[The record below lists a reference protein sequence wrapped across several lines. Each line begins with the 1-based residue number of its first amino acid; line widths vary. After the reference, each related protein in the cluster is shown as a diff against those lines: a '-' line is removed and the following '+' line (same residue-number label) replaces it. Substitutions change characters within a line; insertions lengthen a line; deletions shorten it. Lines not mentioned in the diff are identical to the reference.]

1 MFGIHDL
8 ALFILSGFLLNLTPG
23 PDSLLIMGKTGA
35 QGWRAGSMATLG
47 VCNGML
53 VHIVAAALGLS
64 AILASSAV
72 AFTIIK
78 VLGGAYLIY
87 LGVRALLTKASTV
100 SNAEENALTPR
111 HESYRQLFA
120 QGFLSNALNPKV
132 ALFFL
137 AFVPQFIDHDAPNK
151 AVAFLILGAVFYI
164 NSMIYCHILIALTAV
179 ARHKLKGNAKISAVL
194 NKVLGTLFISLGIK
208 LALASRG

>member
-8 ALFILSGFLLNLTPG
+8 ALFILSGFMLNLTPG

-35 QGWRAGSMATLG
+35 QGWRAGSMATFG

-64 AILASSAV
+64 AILASSAF
-72 AFTIIK
+72 AFTVIK

-87 LGVRALLTKASTV
+87 LGVKALLAKTTAAQGEQAVDTSKTQ
-100 SNAEENALTPR
+100 
-111 HESYRQLFA
+111 ESYRQLFL

-151 AVAFLILGAVFYI
+151 ALAFLILGAVFYI
-164 NSMIYCHILIALTAV
+164 NSMIYCHILIALTAM
-179 ARHKLKGNAKISAVL
+179 ARQKLKNNGKITAFL

-208 LALASRG
+208 LALASRS